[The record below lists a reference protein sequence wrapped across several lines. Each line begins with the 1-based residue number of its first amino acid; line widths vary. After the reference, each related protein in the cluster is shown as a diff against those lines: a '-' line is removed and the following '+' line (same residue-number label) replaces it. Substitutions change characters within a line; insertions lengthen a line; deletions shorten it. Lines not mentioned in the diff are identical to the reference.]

1 MARVSTVGSLVL
13 AALAAA
19 VITVGPSPVEAAQ
32 NRIMDVPGW
41 KGCADPPQSI
51 KGKCN
56 KHVGGHCN
64 PRTGLWVVVG
74 IAAQKAASDC
84 AGRGGPGR

>member
-1 MARVSTVGSLVL
+1 LS

-19 VITVGPSPVEAAQ
+19 VVVVAANPAEAAQ
-32 NRIMDVPGW
+32 NRIMSGPGL
-41 KGCADPPQSI
+41 KGCVDPPESI

-56 KHVGGHCN
+56 KHVGGTCE
-64 PRTGLWVVVG
+64 PRSGLWVVRG

-84 AGRGGPGR
+84 AARGGPGR